1 MSLYS
6 SSFADTMLSLQS
18 FFQVIPHETAVA
30 RFAAEGHRAEISDF
44 CRGIVLGMVQTVEV
58 PAVPAPRRPVGRPRG
73 NFDVAL
79 FARMLEIPGMA
90 AGAGRCRNWDPG
102 TRDKQHHHTIAPLKA
117 SIHKEHKHLYERIW
131 LRKMRKKKRKKK
143 GNNFWVK

>member
-30 RFAAEGHRAEISDF
+30 RFAAEGHKAEISDF
-44 CRGIVLGMVQTVEV
+44 CHGIVLGMVQTVEV
-58 PAVPAPRRPVGRPRG
+58 PAVPAPRRPVGQTRS

-79 FARMLEIPGMA
+79 FARTIVTQLVEKVLPQAVAPPKLKKQTKNG
-90 AGAGRCRNWDPG
+90 NWS
-102 TRDKQHHHTIAPLKA
+102 TKK
-117 SIHKEHKHLYERIW
+117 W
-131 LRKMRKKKRKKK
+131 LLTSPRKK
-143 GNNFWVK
+143 GPTAWHVAV